1 MAPRDLLDYYLGPT
15 GIPDRIRALNELNPV
30 AGIMRGMSASGR
42 AADPSRPA
50 ADRRSAAGEAA
61 METGIALLP
70 VGMGRLASL
79 FRVPQATAAASMADE
94 AADAVETFT
103 AYRPE
108 ATPAMVEEEIDR
120 GFEPQVGPDPF
131 QQTPFVFDPDDV
143 PDPFDLE
150 GPQPTDA
157 QIAQFQAEQAAEAAA
172 PNPWA
177 NVAGAEDMAAAYGAD
192 PFRGIPGSR
201 VLPNTA
207 PAATIA
213 EANPYMPTND
223 VFQMPRTWADQ
234 GVAGIYSRSGRA
246 AAQLRQPRYSDIET
260 LRRELEARG
269 ASPSELNYQLGQ
281 FEEALFDGPISR
293 EDIQDFFSNY
303 ETGLMIDR
311 NLDYAGGYMPPGG
324 QNATSTVYYHPE
336 GQNYPRGARR
346 HFPDLGNSTGQ
357 NAAPLFHSRAAQY
370 DLGFP
375 DGGTTHHVA
384 EIQSDFAQYRQ
395 AIPKEDRD
403 AFDQQYDAPYI
414 RRENDWVDA
423 AIRQN
428 LLDAV
433 NSGSDWITFGNGR
446 QANQHIGMPREAAE
460 SFYDTRVPR
469 RLEDVLRRFSN
480 QTGIEAPRLERIPF
494 VDGDDVLGFRITPE
508 FQEALIKNG
517 LPSYKNG
524 GIVSLL

>member
-1 MAPRDLLDYYLGPT
+1 
-15 GIPDRIRALNELNPV
+15 
-30 AGIMRGMSASGR
+30 
-42 AADPSRPA
+42 
-50 ADRRSAAGEAA
+50 
-61 METGIALLP
+61 
-70 VGMGRLASL
+70 
-79 FRVPQATAAASMADE
+79 MADE
-94 AADAVETFT
+94 AADAVETLT

-108 ATPAMVEEEIDR
+108 AAPAMTAEEMIAELDR
-120 GFEPQVGPDPF
+120 DPDFF

-143 PDPFDLE
+143 PDPFDLD
-150 GPQPTDA
+150 GPRPTDA
-157 QIAQFQAEQAAEAAA
+157 EIAAFNAVEDAALEPPAEINFGPTLDELA
-172 PNPWA
+172 
-177 NVAGAEDMAAAYGAD
+177 AGADAFAEPPEDWLDDIEFGVGSAD

-201 VLPNTA
+201 VLPDTA

-223 VFQMPRTWADQ
+223 FFQMPRTWADQ

-324 QNATSTVYYHPE
+324 RNATSTVYYHPE
-336 GQNYPRGARR
+336 GRAFPSGAKR
-346 HFPDLGNSTGQ
+346 HFYDVENDAGSNV
-357 NAAPLFHSRAAQY
+357 APLFHSRAAQY
-370 DLGFP
+370 DLQFP
-375 DGGTTHHVA
+375 GGGTTHHVA

-446 QANQHIGMPREAAE
+446 QAKQHIGMPREAAE